1 MKAYTCH
8 SCEVNYKAY
17 SPSCHSCEVSLR
29 ANAGISI
36 FKLDKISFMV
46 SRFKIIDSGI
56 CSQNCQTG
64 MTAENL
70 LSQTCRSEIKAGNS
84 AIDKYKA
91 ANYERKSIM

>member
-1 MKAYTCH
+1 MKAYSCH

-36 FKLDKISFMV
+36 FKLDKISFIV
-46 SRFKIIDSGI
+46 SRYEIIDSGI
-56 CSQNCQTG
+56 WSQTPKTG

-70 LSQTCRSEIKAGNS
+70 LSKTCRSEIKAGNS

>member
-1 MKAYTCH
+1 MEMKAYTCH

-70 LSQTCRSEIKAGNS
+70 LSKT
-84 AIDKYKA
+84 
-91 ANYERKSIM
+91 RKTGMTEFMCYADSGYNHSII